1 MAAGLKS
8 IAAKGGGAEERN
20 GKDKTGNLVWV
31 TAEAIPGKRN
41 NNRRKESTTMRKSLH
56 IVLAAFIILS
66 IGATSFAAESATAA
80 ASAGVVNI
88 NTADAE
94 QLSFLPRVG
103 AKVAQRII
111 DYRKEHGPFRK
122 TTDLMQVKGF
132 GEKSLARLSPY
143 LTVDGKT
150 TLTAKVQSPRK
161 PRTAKASK
169 SRPTSSSTAG

>member
-1 MAAGLKS
+1 
-8 IAAKGGGAEERN
+8 
-20 GKDKTGNLVWV
+20 
-31 TAEAIPGKRN
+31 
-41 NNRRKESTTMRKSLH
+41 MRKSLH
-56 IVLAAFIILS
+56 IVLAAFIIFS
-66 IGATSFAAESATAA
+66 IGATSFAAEPTTPAATT
-80 ASAGVVNI
+80 AGVVNI

>member
-41 NNRRKESTTMRKSLH
+41 NNRKKESTTMRKSLH

-66 IGATSFAAESATAA
+66 IGATSFAAEPAITAA
-80 ASAGVVNI
+80 APAGVVNI

-103 AKVAQRII
+103 AKVAQRIL
-111 DYRKEHGPFRK
+111 DY
-122 TTDLMQVKGF
+122 
-132 GEKSLARLSPY
+132 
-143 LTVDGKT
+143 
-150 TLTAKVQSPRK
+150 
-161 PRTAKASK
+161 
-169 SRPTSSSTAG
+169 